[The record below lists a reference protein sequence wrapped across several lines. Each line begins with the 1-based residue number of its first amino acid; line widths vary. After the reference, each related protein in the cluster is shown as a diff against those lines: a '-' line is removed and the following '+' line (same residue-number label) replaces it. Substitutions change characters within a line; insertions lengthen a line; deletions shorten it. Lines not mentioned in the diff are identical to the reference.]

1 MGVKLAVGSS
11 IDYKPGPLRPPW
23 GYDEYDFGLI
33 CLECVDNKYSFYFE
47 ILDKDGY
54 LLCYSNFDLD
64 MTFGTYDQCFR
75 AARKWI
81 RDNQNLVYGENNV

>member
-1 MGVKLAVGSS
+1 MGAELAVVHRIDWKSGCRCRRHVLDLCRQNGNSS
-11 IDYKPGPLRPPW
+11 TYAF
-23 GYDEYDFGLI
+23 YYEYD
-33 CLECVDNKYSFYFE
+33 FE

-54 LLCYSNFDLD
+54 LLCYSSFDLG
-64 MTFGTYDQCFR
+64 MTFNTYDQCFR

>member
-1 MGVKLAVGSS
+1 MGVEYSVV
-11 IDYKPGPLRPPW
+11 
-23 GYDEYDFGLI
+23 YDEYDFGLI
-33 CLECVDNKYSFYFE
+33 CWRQVDKKYEYDFE

-54 LLCYSNFDLD
+54 LLCYSSFDLG
-64 MTFGTYDQCFR
+64 MTFSTYDQCFR

>member
-1 MGVKLAVGSS
+1 MGVELAVVQKH
-11 IDYKPGPLRPPW
+11 DLKYPDFK
-23 GYDEYDFGLI
+23 YDFT
-33 CLECVDNKYSFYFE
+33 

-54 LLCYSNFDLD
+54 LLCYSSFYLG
-64 MTFGTYDQCFR
+64 MTFSTYDQCFR